1 MLFFYRTQSRFHKP
15 LKTRKTMKL
24 FPHQEEARDFLLAN
38 RRCILAD
45 QPRVGKT
52 LPAAAAALEHLPA
65 IIVCP
70 AIAKTVWEAAFNKL
84 DPSVPVRVITGK
96 KQAAEIICSGV
107 TIVNYDI
114 LSSVTAFTG
123 IKTVV
128 FDECHRLKN
137 NKAIRTKAAML
148 MMKKIDRVYALSGT
162 IVPNRPAEL
171 WPILHGLGIY
181 RGGWFDFVYR
191 YAKAWNP
198 PWGGLDVSGA
208 SNIPEL
214 KALVRPHILRRRKE
228 DIFMDYKEP
237 QISLITFDLP
247 IDKREQNFD
256 ADSLMANPNALLA
269 FEGLSEIMREAGIR
283 KAPLAVEFIN
293 DLLQSGEPVVVF
305 AHHKD
310 VVSILFDGLKE
321 FKPVM
326 VVGDTPKDQRTKNI
340 DDFQSGKTK
349 CFIGNIS
356 SCGEGIDLSASD
368 TIVFVE
374 PTWQT
379 SALEQ
384 ASSRVENINKN
395 GVKPLIYLLTVR
407 ASLDHTI
414 LDRVIKK
421 QKIVSQII

>member
-1 MLFFYRTQSRFHKP
+1 
-15 LKTRKTMKL
+15 MKL

-52 LPAAAAALEHLPA
+52 LPAAAAALQHLPA

-84 DPSVPVRVITGK
+84 DPSIPVKVITGK
-96 KQAAEIICSGV
+96 KQAGELIASGV

-162 IVPNRPAEL
+162 PIPNRPIEL

-181 RGGWFDFVYR
+181 RGGWFDFAAR
-191 YAKAWNP
+191 YAKMWSA
-198 PWGGLDVSGA
+198 PWGLDVSGA

-214 KALVRPHILRRRKE
+214 KALMRPFVLRRKKE
-228 DIFMDYKEP
+228 DIFMDYKQP
-237 QISLITFDLP
+237 QVSLVTFDLP
-247 IDKREQNFD
+247 IDKREQQFD
-256 ADSLMANPNALLA
+256 ADALVANPNALMA
-269 FEGLSEIMREAGIR
+269 FEGLAEIMREAGMR
-283 KAPLAVEFIN
+283 KIKAASEFIN

-310 VVSILFDGLKE
+310 VVHGLVEELKDH
-321 FKPVM
+321 KPVV
-326 VVGDTPKDQRTKNI
+326 VVGDTPSTKRTENI
-340 DDFQSGKTK
+340 AAFQSGKTK
-349 CFIGNIS
+349 CIVGNIAAMS
-356 SCGEGIDLSASD
+356 EGVDLSAAD

-374 PTWQT
+374 CTWST

-384 ASSRVENINKN
+384 ASSRVENINKS
-395 GVKPLIYLLTVR
+395 GVKPVIYLLTIR
-407 ASLDHTI
+407 ASLDHNV
-414 LDRVIKK
+414 LAKVLKK
-421 QKIVSQII
+421 QNIVNQII

>member
-1 MLFFYRTQSRFHKP
+1 
-15 LKTRKTMKL
+15 MKL
-24 FPHQEEARDFLLAN
+24 YPHQDEAKQFLLAK

-84 DPSVPVRVITGK
+84 DPSIPVKVITGK
-96 KQAAEIICSGV
+96 KQAGELIVSGV

-114 LSSVTAFTG
+114 LSCVTDYAG

-162 IVPNRPAEL
+162 PIPNRPIEL

-181 RGGWFDFVYR
+181 RGSWFDFAAR
-191 YAKAWNP
+191 YAKMWTA
-198 PWGGLDVSGA
+198 PWGMDVSGA

-214 KALVRPHILRRRKE
+214 KAFMRPHVLRRKKE
-228 DIFMDYKEP
+228 DIFIDYKQP
-237 QISLITFDLP
+237 QVSLVTFDLP
-247 IDKREQNFD
+247 VDKREQQFD
-256 ADSLMANPNALLA
+256 ADALVANPNALMA
-269 FEGLSEIMREAGIR
+269 FEGLAEIMKEAGMR
-283 KAPLAVEFIN
+283 KVQYAADFID
-293 DLLQSGEPVVVF
+293 DLLQAGEPVVVF

-310 VVSILFDGLKE
+310 VVQALESELKLH
-321 FKPVM
+321 KPVV
-326 VVGDTPKDQRTKNI
+326 VVGDTPSAKRVENI
-340 DDFQSGKTK
+340 AAFQGGKTK
-349 CFIGNIS
+349 CIIGNIAAMS
-356 SCGEGIDLSASD
+356 EGVDLSAAD

-374 PTWQT
+374 CTWST

-384 ASSRVENINKN
+384 ASSRVENINKS
-395 GVKPLIYLLTVR
+395 GVKPVIYLLTIR
-407 ASLDHTI
+407 ASLDHNV
-414 LDRVIKK
+414 LAKVLKK
-421 QKIVSQII
+421 QNIVNQII

>member
-1 MLFFYRTQSRFHKP
+1 
-15 LKTRKTMKL
+15 MKL

-45 QPRVGKT
+45 QPRIGKT
-52 LPAAAAALEHLPA
+52 LAAAAAALQHLPV
-65 IIVCP
+65 IVVCP
-70 AIAKTVWEAAFNKL
+70 AIVKTVWEAAFNKL
-84 DPSVPVRVITGK
+84 DPSVPVKVINGK

-162 IVPNRPAEL
+162 PIPNRPIEL

-181 RGGWFDFVYR
+181 RGGWFDFAAR
-191 YAKAWNP
+191 YARLFSA
-198 PWGGLDVSGA
+198 PWGMDVSGA

-214 KALVRPHILRRRKE
+214 KALMRPHVLRRKKE
-228 DIFMDYKEP
+228 DIFMDYKQP
-237 QISLITFDLP
+237 QVSLVTFDLP
-247 IDKREQNFD
+247 VDKREQSFD
-256 ADSLMANPNALLA
+256 ADALVANPNALMA
-269 FEGLSEIMREAGIR
+269 FEGLAEIMREAGMR
-283 KAPLAVEFIN
+283 KIKAASEFIS
-293 DLLQSGEPVVVF
+293 DLLQSGEPIVVF

-310 VVSILFDGLKE
+310 VVHGLVEELKDH
-321 FKPVM
+321 KPVV
-326 VVGDTPKDQRTKNI
+326 VVGDTPSAKRTENI
-340 DDFQSGKTK
+340 AAFQSGQTK
-349 CFIGNIS
+349 VIVGNIAAMS
-356 SCGEGIDLSASD
+356 EGVDLSAAD

-374 PTWQT
+374 CTWST

-384 ASSRVENINKN
+384 ASSRVENINKS
-395 GVKPLIYLLTVR
+395 GVKPVIYLLTIR
-407 ASLDHTI
+407 ASLDHNV
-414 LDRVIKK
+414 LAKVLKK
-421 QKIVSQII
+421 QNIVNQII

>member
-1 MLFFYRTQSRFHKP
+1 
-15 LKTRKTMKL
+15 MKL
-24 FPHQEEARDFLLAN
+24 FPHQEEARDFLLVN

-70 AIAKTVWEAAFNKL
+70 AIAKTVWEAAFTKL
-84 DPSVPVRVITGK
+84 DPSVPVKVINGK
-96 KQAAEIICSGV
+96 KQAAEIIASGV

-148 MMKKIDRVYALSGT
+148 MMKRIDRVYALSGT
-162 IVPNRPAEL
+162 PIPNRPIEL

-181 RGGWFDFVYR
+181 RGGWFDFAAR
-191 YAKAWNP
+191 YAKMWSA
-198 PWGGLDVSGA
+198 PWGLDVSGA

-214 KALVRPHILRRRKE
+214 KALMRPFVLRRRKE

-237 QISLITFDLP
+237 QVSLVTFDLP
-247 IDKREQNFD
+247 VDKREQSFD
-256 ADSLMANPNALLA
+256 ADALVANPNALLA
-269 FEGLSEIMREAGIR
+269 FEGLAEIMKESGMR
-283 KAPLAVEFIN
+283 KIKAASEFIS

-310 VVSILFDGLKE
+310 VVRGLVEELKDH
-321 FKPVM
+321 KPVV
-326 VVGDTPKDQRTKNI
+326 VVGDTPSAKRTENI
-340 DDFQSGKTK
+340 AAFQSGQTK
-349 CFIGNIS
+349 VIVGNIAAMS
-356 SCGEGIDLSASD
+356 EGVDLSAAD

-374 PTWQT
+374 CTWST

-384 ASSRVENINKN
+384 ASSRVENINKS
-395 GVKPLIYLLTVR
+395 GVKPVIYLLTIR
-407 ASLDHTI
+407 ASLDHNV
-414 LDRVIKK
+414 LGKVLKK
-421 QKIVSQII
+421 QNIVNQII

>member
-1 MLFFYRTQSRFHKP
+1 MT
-15 LKTRKTMKL
+15 L
-24 FPHQEEARDFLLAN
+24 FPHQEEAKQFLLAN

-52 LPAAAAALEHLPA
+52 LPAAAAALQHLPA

-148 MMKKIDRVYALSGT
+148 MMKRIDRVYALSGT
-162 IVPNRPAEL
+162 PIPNRPIEL

-181 RGGWFDFVYR
+181 RGGWFDFAAR
-191 YAKAWNP
+191 YAKMWSA
-198 PWGGLDVSGA
+198 PWGLDVSGA

-214 KALVRPHILRRRKE
+214 KALMRPFVLRRKKE

-237 QISLITFDLP
+237 QVSLVTFDLP
-247 IDKREQNFD
+247 VDKREQSFD
-256 ADSLMANPNALLA
+256 ADALVANPNALMA
-269 FEGLSEIMREAGIR
+269 FEGLAEIMREAGMR
-283 KAPLAVEFIN
+283 KIKAASEFIS
-293 DLLQSGEPVVVF
+293 DLLESGEPVVVF

-310 VVSILFDGLKE
+310 VVHGLVEELKDH
-321 FKPVM
+321 KPVV
-326 VVGDTPKDQRTKNI
+326 VVGDTLSTKRTENI
-340 DDFQSGKTK
+340 AAFQSGQTK
-349 CFIGNIS
+349 VIVGNIAAMS
-356 SCGEGIDLSASD
+356 EGVDLSAAD

-374 PTWQT
+374 CTWST

-384 ASSRVENINKN
+384 ASSRVENINKS
-395 GVKPLIYLLTVR
+395 GVKPVIYLLTIR
-407 ASLDHTI
+407 ASLDHNV
-414 LDRVIKK
+414 LAKVLKK
-421 QKIVSQII
+421 QNIVNQII

>member
-1 MLFFYRTQSRFHKP
+1 
-15 LKTRKTMKL
+15 MKL
-24 FPHQEEARDFLLAN
+24 FPHQEEAKDFLLAN

-52 LPAAAAALEHLPA
+52 LPAAAAALQHLPA
-65 IIVCP
+65 IVVCP

-84 DPSVPVRVITGK
+84 DPSVPVKVITGK
-96 KQAAEIICSGV
+96 KQAAEIIASGV

-162 IVPNRPAEL
+162 PIPNRPIEL

-181 RGGWFDFVYR
+181 RGGWFDFAAR
-191 YAKAWNP
+191 YAKMWSA
-198 PWGGLDVSGA
+198 PWGMDVSGA

-214 KALVRPHILRRRKE
+214 KALMRPFVLRRKKE
-228 DIFMDYKEP
+228 DIFMDYQQP
-237 QISLITFDLP
+237 QVSLVTFDLP
-247 IDKREQNFD
+247 VDKREQQFD
-256 ADSLMANPNALLA
+256 ADALVANPNALMA
-269 FEGLSEIMREAGIR
+269 FEGLAEIMREAGMR
-283 KAPLAVEFIN
+283 KIKAASEFIS

-305 AHHKD
+305 AHLKD
-310 VVSILFDGLKE
+310 VVHGLVEELKDH
-321 FKPVM
+321 KPVV
-326 VVGDTPKDQRTKNI
+326 VVGDTPSAKRTENI
-340 DDFQSGKTK
+340 AAFQSGQTK
-349 CFIGNIS
+349 VIVGNIAAMS
-356 SCGEGIDLSASD
+356 EGVDLSAAD

-374 PTWQT
+374 CTWST

-384 ASSRVENINKN
+384 ASSRVENINKS
-395 GVKPLIYLLTVR
+395 GVKPVIYLLTIR
-407 ASLDHTI
+407 ASLDHNV
-414 LDRVIKK
+414 LAKVLKK
-421 QKIVSQII
+421 QNIVNQII